1 MLANAFAHRA
11 VWRRD
16 YPMVGAMR
24 AYILGYLALVPHRRD
39 YAPIHPVLCGL
50 LSATWTPRAKSRTVS
65 PFTASQSFK
74 STMTAVYYGYTLRV
88 LDSPSVPMKL

>member
-50 LSATWTPRAKSRTVS
+50 ERHVDAEGKVA
-65 PFTASQSFK
+65 
-74 STMTAVYYGYTLRV
+74 YGEFVRG
-88 LDSPSVPMKL
+88 